1 MTIHS
6 RIRYCRV
13 IENAPPAKIS
23 RYCRLRAGYE
33 LWLLVVGLHIDM
45 CAGAV

>member
-13 IENAPPAKIS
+13 IEGSPLQPRWA
-23 RYCRLRAGYE
+23 RLRAGYE

-45 CAGAV
+45 NGGLA

>member
-13 IENAPPAKIS
+13 FETSTSPYVTRWMK
-23 RYCRLRAGYE
+23 LRAGYH

-45 CAGAV
+45 NGGAA

>member
-13 IENAPPAKIS
+13 FENSPDAARWMK
-23 RYCRLRAGYE
+23 LRAGYE

-45 CAGAV
+45 NGGTA